1 MQIVNYEFKVLNKNW
16 EEEDWWENPVVEVNL
31 YVTIPDCYDDVIS
44 QLIINLIAA
53 QIVQHYSYS
62 LESEINI
69 YNVEIPIKEYGIW
82 CDTDERKLLKEIS
95 DIYYQLRA
103 KIEKYNIDKELHNK
117 LQAISNDIEKT
128 TQRTIETIL
137 HFEENRSNSTVAAI
151 EFGLDTME
159 KIVKKT
165 FELFGTDELENL
177 REISEHIDGLN
188 KAVRELAK
196 IMHQQPVEP
205 VHEIMPIDDF
215 SAITTLSMQII
226 NKLAKPQDEESVE
239 RMRLAYLELRKW
251 YLIKQRKQLTV
262 IRDQLNELVDKGN

>member
-16 EEEDWWENPVVEVNL
+16 EEDDWWKNPVKVNL
-31 YVTIPDCYDDVIS
+31 YITIPDCYDEVIS
-44 QLIINLIAA
+44 RLLINLIAA

-62 LESEINI
+62 LKSEINVHK
-69 YNVEIPIKEYGIW
+69 VEIATQRYGIW

-103 KIEKYNIDKELHNK
+103 KIEKYNIDKKLHDK
-117 LQAISNDIEKT
+117 LQVISDDIEKT

-137 HFEENRSNSTVAAI
+137 HFEENWSDSTAAAI
-151 EFGLDTME
+151 ESGLDTME

-165 FELFGTDELENL
+165 FELFGTDKLENL

-205 VHEIMPIDDF
+205 VHEIMPIDDL
-215 SAITTLSMQII
+215 SAIATLSMQII